1 MSDVRQKHSMNTNS
15 PTLPPVTPLSSYAEI
30 TRLAELIEQSPEFAA
45 VRSVSEDV
53 DTLAGECIT

>member
-1 MSDVRQKHSMNTNS
+1 MNTNS
-15 PTLPPVTPLSSYAEI
+15 PTLPPVTPLSSDAEI
-30 TRLAELIEQSPEFAA
+30 TRLAELIEQIPEFAA